1 VTIAAATMA
10 AAPAARSG
18 TPCTPNAATD
28 DPPERAAAHTC
39 PTPPIVDAEA
49 RWLIDFEAH
58 FTNASAAGARNSF
71 CQQRMR
77 KTTAGNCI
85 CFDSKSYVHTCKKG
99 EFIR

>member
-1 VTIAAATMA
+1 MA

-58 FTNASAAGARNSF
+58 FTNASVAPMLSWLSQRPCHAAP
-71 CQQRMR
+71 
-77 KTTAGNCI
+77 
-85 CFDSKSYVHTCKKG
+85 G
-99 EFIR
+99 EPSLPTPDLI

>member
-1 VTIAAATMA
+1 MA

-58 FTNASAAGARNSF
+58 FTNASAAWLASAVGMDALAPMLSWLS
-71 CQQRMR
+71 QRPCH
-77 KTTAGNCI
+77 AAP
-85 CFDSKSYVHTCKKG
+85 G
-99 EFIR
+99 EPSLPTPDLI